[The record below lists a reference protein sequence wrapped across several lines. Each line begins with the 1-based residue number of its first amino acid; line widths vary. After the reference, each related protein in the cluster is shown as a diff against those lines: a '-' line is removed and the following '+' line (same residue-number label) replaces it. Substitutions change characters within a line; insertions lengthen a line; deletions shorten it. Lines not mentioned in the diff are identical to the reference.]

1 MFYVKAYL
9 RAIFILLCMFVVIGG
24 ILFIISNVPGAI
36 SRMIVRHIF
45 TGENSGADGGRGKNR
60 HLIRKIEWIRYYPLK
75 KMILSMLWLFCV
87 FICVTGTLTYRFI
100 GDLEDFLYLS
110 FFYIVTAGSFVP
122 VIKYISRYRCLPYL
136 NRVLSKSEIDSL
148 MEKETFEQV
157 LFSDEFLNKYVP
169 IFKSKDW
176 LVVCGMVISRKL
188 SVMARI
194 DYIGVLGPEKRFP
207 HVRLEMFYMNGQWI
221 KVDLGSGIY
230 GDPKREKEI
239 KNFFQEETGCL
250 DDFWFGKRE
259 RVIGQIVEKYGKL
272 LPEFEK
278 ESEKIRFLL
287 QSDTMGMKKDI
298 FPEQ

>member
-1 MFYVKAYL
+1 
-9 RAIFILLCMFVVIGG
+9 MFVVIGG
-24 ILFIISNVPGAI
+24 ILFIIANVPGAI
-36 SRMIVRHIF
+36 SRMIARHIF
-45 TGENSGADGGRGKNR
+45 MGKNSGADEGGAKNR

-75 KMILSMLWLFCV
+75 KMILSMLWLSGM
-87 FICVTGTLTYRFI
+87 FICVTGTLAYRFI

-122 VIKYISRYRCLPYL
+122 IIKYISHYRCLPYL
-136 NRVLSKSEIDSL
+136 NRVLPKSEIDSL

-176 LVVCGMVISRKL
+176 LVVCGTVISRKL
-188 SVMARI
+188 SVMASI
-194 DYIGVLGPEKRFP
+194 EYIGTLVGSGKKYP
-207 HVRLEMFYMNGQWI
+207 HARLEMFYMNGQWI
-221 KVDLGSGIY
+221 KVDMGPVIY
-230 GDPKREKEI
+230 GNPKREKEI
-239 KNFFQEETGCL
+239 KNFFREETGCL
-250 DDFWFGKRE
+250 ADFWFGKRE

-272 LPEFEK
+272 FPEFEK

-287 QSDTMGMKKDI
+287 QSDTMGIKKDI